1 LVLLAASFFG
11 DLEAEVDETP
21 SLLAESTRQAAATTS
36 GRTMMD
42 LGLKGAAAVVTGGS
56 KGMGRATALCLA
68 QDGARICVLA
78 RGREALD
85 DAVTALRGAG
95 SPDAFGQS
103 VDLGNA
109 EAIAGAFETI
119 GKRWGE
125 LNCLI
130 NTIGPH
136 AGHFF
141 ELTDEDFF
149 AHFNIGAMSA
159 VRCIRA
165 ALPLL
170 RKAEWARI
178 VNVSAHSTKRQ
189 APGLVSYTAAKSA
202 LTSISKNL
210 ARTLAPENI
219 LVNTVSPGTFLSAAF
234 TENLRPV
241 LEPLGIDPED
251 PYAINKWIA
260 ENYGSPADLA
270 RAGRVEEIGPVIAFL
285 ASRRNS
291 YMTGANVN
299 VDGGSDF
306 S

>member
-1 LVLLAASFFG
+1 M
-11 DLEAEVDETP
+11 E
-21 SLLAESTRQAAATTS
+21 
-36 GRTMMD
+36 
-42 LGLKGAAAVVTGGS
+42 LGLRGAAAVVSGGS
-56 KGMGRATALCLA
+56 KGMGRATARCLA
-68 QDGARICVLA
+68 EDGARVCVLA
-78 RGREALD
+78 RGQQGLD
-85 DAVTALRGAG
+85 ETVAALREAG
-95 SPDAFGQS
+95 SPDAFGLS
-103 VDLGNA
+103 TDLA
-109 EAIAGAFETI
+109 DAAAIAAAFDAVAA
-119 GKRWGE
+119 RWGE
-125 LNCLI
+125 LNCLV

-141 ELTDEDFF
+141 ELTDDDFF
-149 AHFNIGAMSA
+149 AHFNIGTMSA

-189 APGLVSYTAAKSA
+189 APGLISYTAAKSA

-241 LEPLGIDPED
+241 LAPLGIDPED
-251 PYAINKWIA
+251 PYAVNQWIA
-260 ENYGSPADLA
+260 ENYDSAADLG
-270 RAGRVEEIGPVIAFL
+270 RSGRVDEIGPVIAFL
-285 ASRRNS
+285 VSRRNS

-306 S
+306 T

>member
-1 LVLLAASFFG
+1 
-11 DLEAEVDETP
+11 
-21 SLLAESTRQAAATTS
+21 
-36 GRTMMD
+36 MK
-42 LGLKGAAAVVTGGS
+42 LGLEGAAAVVTGGS

-68 QDGARICVLA
+68 EEGARVCIVA
-78 RGREALD
+78 RGQKALD
-85 DAVTALRGAG
+85 EAVAALGAAG
-95 SPDAFGQS
+95 SPDAFGLS
-103 VDLGNA
+103 VDLGSA
-109 EAIAGAFETI
+109 DDIKTAFATI
-119 GKRWGE
+119 GQRWGE
-125 LNCLI
+125 LNCLV
-130 NTIGPH
+130 NTIGPQ

-141 ELTDEDFF
+141 ELTDDDFF
-149 AHFNIGAMSA
+149 QHFSIGTMSA

-189 APGLVSYTAAKSA
+189 APALISYTAAKSA

-210 ARTLAPENI
+210 AKTLAPENI

-234 TENLRPV
+234 TENLRPI
-241 LEPLGIDPED
+241 LEPKGIDPED
-251 PYAINKWIA
+251 PYAVNQWIA
-260 ENYGSPADLA
+260 EEYGEPADLG

-285 ASRRNS
+285 VSRRNS

-306 S
+306 A

>member
-1 LVLLAASFFG
+1 
-11 DLEAEVDETP
+11 
-21 SLLAESTRQAAATTS
+21 
-36 GRTMMD
+36 MD
-42 LGLKGAAAVVTGGS
+42 LGLDGAAAVVTGGS
-56 KGMGRATALCLA
+56 KGIGRAAALCLA
-68 QDGARICVLA
+68 ADGARVCVLA
-78 RGREALD
+78 RGRQALD
-85 DAVTALRGAG
+85 EAAAMFTAAG
-95 SPDAFGQS
+95 SPDAFGIS
-103 VDLGNA
+103 TDLGDAQSIANA
-109 EAIAGAFETI
+109 FREI
-119 GKRWGE
+119 GERWGE
-125 LNCLI
+125 LNCLV
-130 NTIGPH
+130 NTIGPQ

-149 AHFNIGAMSA
+149 EHFNIGTMSA
-159 VRCIRA
+159 VRCVRA

-189 APGLVSYTAAKSA
+189 APGLISYTAAKSA

-210 ARTLAPENI
+210 AKTLAAENI

-234 TENLRPV
+234 TENLRPI

-251 PYAINKWIA
+251 PYAVNQWIA
-260 ENYGSPADLA
+260 ENYNSPADLG
-270 RAGRVEEIGPVIAFL
+270 RSGRVEEIGAVIAFL

-306 S
+306 T